1 VSGPSLR
8 TARLELRRL
17 HADDTGDVVRIFAD
31 PRLSRYLGAD
41 LTDEERARA
50 MVARRLAGEHPEGLG
65 HWVFV
70 LDGEVVGLGHLR
82 PSGELPGGVPEIGW
96 YVGAAHQGRGL
107 ATEAAAAL
115 LDHGLN
121 RLGLPAVWAL
131 VHERNAASLGL
142 AAKLGLL
149 DVGSGT
155 HYGDAHRVLV
165 ALPDG
170 AGPLHHV
177 ELWVPDLPRAE
188 ASLGW
193 LLRALGW
200 SEHQRWSRGASWKLG
215 RTYVVVED
223 SPDRRG
229 GHDRTAAGLNHLA
242 LHAGSS
248 GEVEALV
255 AESAAHGWRLMFA
268 DRHPHAGGPDQY
280 AAYLENTD
288 GFEVELVAERVLFP
302 NG

>member
-1 VSGPSLR
+1 MSPPVLR
-8 TARLELRRL
+8 AARLELRPLR
-17 HADDTGDVVRIFAD
+17 ADDTEDVVRLFAA
-31 PRLSRYLGAD
+31 PALSRYLAAD
-41 LTDEERARA
+41 LTDPERARA
-50 MVARRLAGEHPEGLG
+50 VVARGLAGTCPEGLG
-65 HWVFV
+65 HWAFV
-70 LDGEVVGLGHLR
+70 LGDELVGLGHLW
-82 PSGELPGGVPEIGW
+82 PSLELPGDVPEIGW
-96 YVGAAHQGRGL
+96 YVGVAHQGRGL

-131 VHERNAASLGL
+131 VHECDAGSLAL

-155 HYGDAHRVLV
+155 HHGDVHRVLV
-165 ALPDG
+165 ALPGG

-188 ASLGW
+188 ASIGW

-200 SEHQRWSRGASWKLG
+200 TEHQRWSRGASWKLG

-223 SPDRRG
+223 SADRRG

-242 LHAGSS
+242 LHAGSP
-248 GEVEALV
+248 GDVEALV

-268 DRHPHAGGPDQY
+268 DRHPHAGGPEQY
-280 AAYLENTD
+280 AAYLENAD
-288 GFEVELVAERVLFP
+288 GFEVELVAERMPCP